1 MQQGDVLV
9 CQYTDPE
16 WTPLFKLASAVVAD
30 TGAELSHAAI
40 VAREYGIPAVLGVG
54 YGTRQ
59 YQDGDLLHVDGAKGT
74 VSRLQA

>member
-1 MQQGDVLV
+1 MPVYRPGV
-9 CQYTDPE
+9 DPSVQ
-16 WTPLFKLASAVVAD
+16 AGQRVVAD

-59 YQDGDLLHVDGAKGT
+59 YQDGDMLHVDGTKGT